1 MWQTQKCAEN
11 FLLSWKSSAFSS
23 FENHLHIVMMDK
35 FIGLERWRENSQL
48 MYMLLGNERHQER
61 EHFLET
67 EVTI

>member
-1 MWQTQKCAEN
+1 
-11 FLLSWKSSAFSS
+11 
-23 FENHLHIVMMDK
+23 MMDK